1 MFETPNQFMYTQ
13 KHLRRNPAQ
22 NGFLEARKITG
33 TELLSLLK
41 LLLFH
46 GEFQVNIDC
55 LGILADLYLVD
66 EEMKRNE
73 IKNQCI
79 WHPA

>member
-1 MFETPNQFMYTQ
+1 M
-13 KHLRRNPAQ
+13 
-22 NGFLEARKITG
+22 
-33 TELLSLLK
+33 
-41 LLLFH
+41 LLFH

-55 LGILADLYLVD
+55 LGILGDFADLYLVD

-79 WHPA
+79 WHAA

>member
-1 MFETPNQFMYTQ
+1 M
-13 KHLRRNPAQ
+13 
-22 NGFLEARKITG
+22 
-33 TELLSLLK
+33 
-41 LLLFH
+41 LLFH